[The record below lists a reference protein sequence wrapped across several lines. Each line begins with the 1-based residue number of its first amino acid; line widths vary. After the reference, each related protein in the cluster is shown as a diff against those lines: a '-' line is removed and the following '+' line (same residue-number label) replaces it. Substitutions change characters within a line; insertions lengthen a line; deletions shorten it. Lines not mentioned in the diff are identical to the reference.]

1 MRYRINFYL
10 QIETF
15 HCMFNYFKSQYI
27 FIILLYIYHM
37 IIKEY
42 DSVKY
47 IISMYYINNKT

>member
-15 HCMFNYFKSQYI
+15 RCMFNYFKSQYI

-37 IIKEY
+37 IMKEY